1 MQVEACIYFT
11 RAALQSPNKCTI
23 IIMLLLGFEFASA
36 ENREDY
42 IMESMDYKR
51 YIIKLIDQIHN
62 QTSLKRILDLI
73 LYLISKE

>member
-11 RAALQSPNKCTI
+11 RAALQSSNKCTI
-23 IIMLLLGFEFASA
+23 IILLLLGCVLQVKGI
-36 ENREDY
+36 RG
-42 IMESMDYKR
+42 IHMESADYKR

-62 QTSLKRILDLI
+62 QTSLKRVLDLI